1 MKQLGEEIPGYK
13 LRDIIKEVD
22 VNQNGT
28 VEFDEFLEVS
38 GKVLKIVHNGK
49 WKGSSN
55 VRVCLCNRMTIALM
69 Y

>member
-38 GKVLKIVHNGK
+38 GKILKIVHNGEVE
-49 WKGSSN
+49 GFIERPG
-55 VRVCLCNRMTIALM
+55 VFM
-69 Y
+69 